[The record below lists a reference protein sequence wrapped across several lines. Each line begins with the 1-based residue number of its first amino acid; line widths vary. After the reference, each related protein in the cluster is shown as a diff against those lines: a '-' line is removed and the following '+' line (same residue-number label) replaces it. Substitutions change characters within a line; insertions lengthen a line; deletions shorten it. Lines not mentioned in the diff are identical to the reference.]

1 MQPVAFTPVRG
12 RHAVD
17 RRPCLIMDIDTPAV
31 AEGED
36 MIRVRWLA
44 ATTLLTCLTWWAVAG
59 AGLAGRAVAPGAGW
73 GGPEGPGAGR
83 GHRSP
88 GAELRADLMGPGIP
102 DMWRLADLMG
112 PGVPDMWS

>member
-1 MQPVAFTPVRG
+1 
-12 RHAVD
+12 
-17 RRPCLIMDIDTPAV
+17 
-31 AEGED
+31 

-44 ATTLLTCLTWWAVAG
+44 AATLLTWLTWWAVAG
-59 AGLAGRAVAPGAGW
+59 AGLTGRAVAGGAGL
-73 GGPEGPGAGR
+73 GGPAGPVTGL
-83 GHRSP
+83 GHESP